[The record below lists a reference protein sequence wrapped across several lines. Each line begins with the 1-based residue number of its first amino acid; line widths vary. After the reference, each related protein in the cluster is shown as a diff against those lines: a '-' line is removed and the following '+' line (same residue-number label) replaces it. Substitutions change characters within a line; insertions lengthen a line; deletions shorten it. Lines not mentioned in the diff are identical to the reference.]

1 MQIILPAA
9 PPIACKANMGVAGNP
24 IVLAVFHWKVPNIM
38 LETVLLPE
46 IKLPNKPTIGA
57 DIARK
62 TFTLDSIEICF
73 QIWDLSGQQSF
84 KTISPQFYNRSDAV
98 ILVFDITRRDSFT
111 NLSSWLEEI
120 LDQTG
125 RIPIVVVG
133 NKIDLVN
140 KTEDIV
146 PQQEAKEYVD
156 HVSSVTGINA
166 PYIQASAINRQNNF
180 DPFITL
186 GKLLI
191 EKQ

>member
-1 MQIILPAA
+1 MSAGETYKVLICGDYAVGKTTFVKTFLDED
-9 PPIACKANMGVAGNP
+9 KAFLGGY
-24 IVLAVFHWKVPNIM
+24 
-38 LETVLLPE
+38 
-46 IKLPNKPTIGA
+46 KPTIGV

-84 KTISPQFYNRSDAV
+84 KTIRPQFYNRSDGV

-156 HVSSVTGINA
+156 HVSSLTGINT
-166 PYIQASAINRQNNF
+166 PYIQASALNRQNNF